1 MNSIVSC
8 EYLVSDILGY
18 SKGIVKDN
26 GDGDSEGHGNIAKV
40 WHYPPFV

>member
-8 EYLVSDILGY
+8 EYLVPDILGY

-26 GDGDSEGHGNIAKV
+26 GDRDNEGYRNIAKV
-40 WHYPPFV
+40 WYYPPFV